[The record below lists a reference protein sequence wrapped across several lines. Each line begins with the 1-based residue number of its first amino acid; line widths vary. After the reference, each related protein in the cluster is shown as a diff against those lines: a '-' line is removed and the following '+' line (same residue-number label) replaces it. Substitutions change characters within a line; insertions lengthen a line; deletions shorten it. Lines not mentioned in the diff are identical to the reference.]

1 MGGGRNFDIVE
12 SYSAP
17 VGRTVLQPGLAP
29 VRYERVSGAGPRG
42 SSGVV
47 ISSAYTPHLLQRDNS
62 RSFGHTVAPVRSY
75 GRTADAYS
83 YSSPFGPASPPVAST
98 VRAYPHTMYKQFAAS
113 VPLVYGQTVSP
124 VPTTSVRRNDTG
136 AAARRAHRP
145 LRPPIPTSRAVSP
158 LTPTLVHVWM
168 CAVSL
173 LTLLQAAPRGRSQS
187 GAGEETAASRTL
199 SAVMRA
205 ARQPRASVRTAHFCL
220 DLPQLVSAAFASAE
234 PRGPPARLRR
244 PLPVGPV
251 PLRQELR
258 ADHSRRAVAVPA
270 GRTPTRIRNADCAIL
285 NARADG
291 IRGGVMETA

>member
-29 VRYERVSGAGPRG
+29 VRYERVAGAGPRG

-62 RSFGHTVAPVRSY
+62 RNFGHTVAPVRSY

-113 VPLVYGQTVSP
+113 VPLVYGQTVPP
-124 VPTTSVRRNDTG
+124 VPTTSVRRKDTG

-145 LRPPIPTSRAVSP
+145 LRPPIPISRAVSP
-158 LTPTLVHVWM
+158 LTPTLVHAWM

-205 ARQPRASVRTAHFCL
+205 ARQPRASVCTVLTFALICC
-220 DLPQLVSAAFASAE
+220 DL
-234 PRGPPARLRR
+234 R
-244 PLPVGPV
+244 PLLSLQLNPEGHLPGYGGHCQSAQF
-251 PLRQELR
+251 RFGKSYGQIT
-258 ADHSRRAVAVPA
+258 ADALSQCPPA
-270 GRTPTRIRNADCAIL
+270 GRRPGYGTQT
-285 NARADG
+285 ARF
-291 IRGGVMETA
+291 

>member
-29 VRYERVSGAGPRG
+29 VRYERVAGAGPRG

-113 VPLVYGQTVSP
+113 VPLVYGQTVPP
-124 VPTTSVRRNDTG
+124 VPTTSVTRNDTG
-136 AAARRAHRP
+136 AQGQ
-145 LRPPIPTSRAVSP
+145 PPD
-158 LTPTLVHVWM
+158 
-168 CAVSL
+168 
-173 LTLLQAAPRGRSQS
+173 
-187 GAGEETAASRTL
+187 E
-199 SAVMRA
+199 
-205 ARQPRASVRTAHFCL
+205 RTAR
-220 DLPQLVSAAFASAE
+220 SA
-234 PRGPPARLRR
+234 R
-244 PLPVGPV
+244 P
-251 PLRQELR
+251 
-258 ADHSRRAVAVPA
+258 SRPA
-270 GRTPTRIRNADCAIL
+270 GPCRRSHQRLYTCGCAL
-285 NARADG
+285 SLR
-291 IRGGVMETA
+291 